1 MRPRVAFVVA
11 VSKNGVIGLNG
22 KLPWRLSS
30 DLRFFKTIT
39 MGKPLIMGR
48 KTWESL
54 PKRPLPG
61 RDNIVITRQ
70 RGYAAQGAT
79 VVSDAEA
86 ALSKAEMFARR
97 AKSGEIAVIGGGEIF
112 ALLLPRADRV
122 YLTEVD
128 LEVEGDTNFPA
139 LDPAE
144 WKEVGREKF
153 PRGEND
159 DAAFVVRTLDR
170 RYR

>member
-1 MRPRVAFVVA
+1 MHPRVAFVVA

-22 KLPWRLSS
+22 GLPWRLSS

-70 RGYAAQGAT
+70 RGYVAPGAT
-79 VVSDAEA
+79 VVSDIEA

-97 AKSGEIAVIGGGEIF
+97 VKSDEVAVIGGGEIF
-112 ALLLPRADRV
+112 ALLLPRADRI

-128 LEVEGDTNFPA
+128 LEVEGDTNFPP
-139 LDPAE
+139 LDPAH